1 MENIYILMIIAL
13 AVPAV
18 IDLVVGVSNDAYN
31 FFKTE

>member
-1 MENIYILMIIAL
+1 MIIDL

-18 IDLVVGVSNDAYN
+18 IDLVVGVSNDAFN